1 MILGMGIDIVSVE
14 RMRHWWYNDKLLR
27 RFFHDDE
34 IEAVHHR
41 KSGSILS
48 LAARFAAKEAFG
60 KALGTG
66 MRNLVL
72 RDIQVVNSHN
82 GKPDIQLHGTALEAF
97 HRHHGKSIHLT
108 MTHEHDMAVALIVI
122 EGDLK

>member
-14 RMRHWWYNDKLLR
+14 RMRHWWNNERLLR

-34 IEAVHHR
+34 IEAVQHR

-66 MRNLVL
+66 MRGLVL

-82 GKPDIQLHGTALEAF
+82 GKPDIQLYGTALEAF
-97 HRHHGKSIHLT
+97 HRHRGQSIHLT

-122 EGDLK
+122 EGD